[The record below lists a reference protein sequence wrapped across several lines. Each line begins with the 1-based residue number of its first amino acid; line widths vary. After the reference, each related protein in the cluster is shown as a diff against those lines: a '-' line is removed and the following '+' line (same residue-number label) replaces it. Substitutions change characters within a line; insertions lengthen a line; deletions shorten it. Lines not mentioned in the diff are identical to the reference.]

1 MKGIL
6 ILTIIPFL
14 SLLLIYLLDS
24 SQFLLE
30 FHPPVLEPDFDLPLG
45 QAQRMRN
52 LDPPPS
58 SQVVVEVELLLE
70 LQSLESCV
78 GLPSTTSGTS
88 VGTFDD
94 WTLINELREGVGK
107 IKTNTKWKKRKK
119 TLSKRYTEEEAYV
132 ASNRFD

>member
-1 MKGIL
+1 MKGII
-6 ILTIIPFL
+6 ILTIISFL

-30 FHPPVLEPDFDLPLG
+30 FHPSVLEPDFDLPLG

-58 SQVVVEVELLLE
+58 SQVVVEVELLLQLE
-70 LQSLESCV
+70 SLESCV
-78 GLPSTTSGTS
+78 GLSSTTSGTS

-107 IKTNTKWKKRKK
+107 IKPTQNGKRKK
-119 TLSKRYTEEEAYV
+119 NFIKEVYRRGGIASKL
-132 ASNRFD
+132 FD